1 MPQETNL
8 NVAPYFDDY
17 TPEDNYHKI
26 LFKPGHPVQARELTG
41 IQSILQNQ
49 IEKFGSHIF
58 KDGSSVTGGG
68 LKFNNGYYTIKIN
81 KFNEGIDVRNYLT
94 EIGGKIII
102 GAESGVKAQI
112 KGHLSP
118 VMYEQ
123 FYVLI
128 VNYLNTGG
136 DNNRKFISNESILL
150 DESVLSTPSGIVI
163 QPGESIAQT
172 VNGSTSFVG
181 AAAVL
186 SSGIYYARGYFIQV
200 PQQTIILDP
209 FTTDVSAQIGLVVQ
223 EEILNSDYDRDLYDN
238 AAGYNNYT
246 APGADRLNI
255 RLKLGYRSINADS
268 DINFIKLMEVRQ
280 GRITSN
286 QRNTEYD
293 EISKEFARRTNDES
307 GDYYVKPFSITPRN
321 TLNNYEGNNGLF
333 NTSDTT
339 YNNNRPAESLGTY
352 KISPGKAYVKG
363 YEVESNAPKFLDFQK
378 PRSTKTL
385 ENQKLNYF
393 TGPTYKLNRVS
404 GVPNIGIG
412 TDYTVSLRDT
422 RIGSAST
429 TAAGKEIGV
438 ARVFDFAFES
448 GAYNAANL
456 DLNEWDISL
465 YDIQTYTNIALNTPT
480 TLSVPTHVKGKSSG
494 ATGYLKSAVSDS
506 TDVTLYNTKGN
517 FITGEQFI
525 FNGIESG
532 NISAGSTSYNT
543 KDVKSIHGTV
553 STASTFNGDVVQSV
567 FSNIGEVRISAATT
581 DGAYLG
587 ISTVTSTDPN
597 KFFIGIA
604 TVGNLVEYSNT
615 NAGFN
620 TVSYAKIESIS
631 QRSLTISG
639 ITTVSGVC
647 EGGLPT
653 VDINPSS
660 LRIITS
666 EFLQSSDE
674 SLYTP
679 LPKTSISNVDL
690 TNASITIRKQYDV
703 TITDG
708 STGAVSSGSNE
719 ETFLPFD
726 EERYLLIRT
735 DGTIETL
742 TQDKFSFNGGSTE
755 VTIIGLGSNSDAKLI
770 ATLTKTNV
778 KSKIK
783 ERKKINILT
792 IVNSKFS
799 QSGTGSTT
807 LNDGLTYST
816 VYGTR
821 VQDEEISLNTPD
833 VTRVYGIFES
843 KNTSAPLFPRLSLTN
858 INSPNAKTGDL
869 LIGESFRGKDSNAKG
884 IYVSKHNDTTI
895 NYISLN
901 ENTFQDNE
909 ELVFE
914 ESLITSKLSSKTLG
928 STNIS
933 NEFTYN
939 NGQRSTIYDYSRIK
953 RKSNFKEPSKQL
965 TVVFESAYFTASDTG
980 DFTTRNS
987 YVNFNYGRLPSI
999 GGNRVTDI
1007 IDIRPRVSDFS
1018 GTTYSPFEFLGRSF
1032 DASGNSAKNIL
1043 ASDENLTL
1051 DYSFYLPRLDKIY
1064 LSKDGSFQL
1073 VKGTPAET
1081 PEFPNRVDG
1090 DLEIASISLPPYLYD
1105 IDDVN
1110 ITITNYKRYQMS
1122 DISRLER
1129 RIENLEFYTSLSLLE
1144 IDTMN
1149 MEISDVDGLNRF
1161 KSGFIVDDF
1170 SDTGKQLKRT
1180 IVKNSIDY
1188 KNGELRPSH
1197 YTTELDLLLD
1207 LGSSNGIRK
1216 TGRVLSL
1223 DYEDIIELNQPYATR
1238 VENVTPYLVNYYGG
1252 TCELTPSSDI
1262 WVDQVHQGTKHSDL
1276 TTYTQTSEQVNA
1288 GGFDS
1293 NSGYGPVTWGSWN
1306 NNWTGGGGS
1315 SSHVEERYGSWE
1327 HVRTE
1332 RIAHNTHGAWIDRI
1346 YEERDVHNV
1355 TVTTDHARTGT
1366 ATRTGTRSLQKE
1378 TFSTRN
1384 DGDVVVNTDIVS
1396 YMRSRNLQFK
1406 ANRLRPQTS
1415 VYAFFDGENVD
1426 KYIVPKLLEISMT
1439 TGTFSV
1445 GETVIGTTPDGKE
1458 LIRFKVAQSNHRSGD
1473 IDNPSSVYKHNPYYA
1488 FTPLYKRT
1496 ILVDSV
1502 VPVTTNQSTT
1512 SSLSSSLIPTIPEE
1526 YSSTSTILNID
1537 TLSLAEKSDNT
1548 FHGYVEKNLRLVG
1561 QTSSAQATVSEV
1573 RLRSDSSGTCIGC
1586 FFIPNPNDLN
1596 APKFDTGT
1604 KVFRLSSSSTNSQ
1617 VAGNVITDATEE
1629 FESTGTLQTLQES
1642 IVTIRNI
1649 RTHTQTQT
1657 QTKSISQAGY
1667 SVDSHV
1673 DHNVRREI
1681 RTRDETGWTEY
1692 RGCTDPEAKNYTPGA
1707 NTDDGSCKYD
1717 IPELCPVGYYWSDFA
1732 QRCIKK
1738 PINIKVGCMDPKA
1751 SNYCKDCNVEGV
1763 CEYPDKEIVGCMEE
1777 GAKNFN
1783 ELANK
1788 PGPCNWPQDHG
1799 MITDTVSSTTKAA
1812 IAIHEERMGTG
1823 YYGQGDISTGQ
1834 PLAEDVISWHPSTE
1848 KVGLHT
1854 PFQIL
1859 DSIVEDGY
1867 NNVLGRDSDPSGH
1880 KYWVDELKETD
1891 EFVEFTKSL
1900 SSGDDKKHFTQTSDY
1915 QTAYSKLQTIMNN
1928 HLGYSPENT
1937 AQNTVGEE
1945 NFDAQQFHEDTDW
1958 AHSGGKPVDLDDCLD
1973 DPLAQSFFV
1982 ENTKGIFITKVDL
1995 YLGNKDNVL
2004 PLVVQIR
2011 PMKLGLPTTDLLP
2024 FSEVVIDPSDI
2035 KISNDATVA
2044 TTVTFPSPVYLPG
2057 EDYYALVLLSAS
2069 SNYTA
2074 WISRM
2079 GEVDVSTTDLP
2090 EADQIVVSTQP
2101 TLGSLFKSQNGATWN
2116 ASQYEDLKFVL
2127 YRAQFN
2133 QDVGNINFVNPPL
2146 LTTSDDI
2153 SPLVKDSL
2161 ELSSN
2166 KIRVGLGTTVV
2177 DSGLTL
2183 GNTVQQMTN
2192 NATGNYVG
2200 SAGTATGNLTIT
2212 NAGAGY
2218 TPSSGA
2224 WTYQD
2229 VSLITV
2235 SGHGIDATANLTI
2248 SNGVASA
2255 ATIASGGTGYSVGDV
2270 VGVSSVGINSL
2281 GRGIRFSITDIT
2293 GVNQLILDNV
2303 QGEFETGVGKTV
2315 QYIRNDGVTVGLN
2328 SGVGGNVTL
2337 SAAPVTVTDGLHI
2350 KVYQKNHGMHSS
2362 QNTVT
2367 LTDIE
2372 SDILPTTLS
2381 ADYDNTSTGSL
2392 NLTDASEFSTFENVG
2407 VGTTN
2412 LGYAKVGSEI
2422 VSYTGVNN
2430 NTLTGVTRGVDSTQ
2444 TLSHSSGDFAYKY
2457 ELDTVSLRRINTN
2470 HNLADSTVVDP
2481 IGLDY
2486 YTIKV
2491 DMSTNGV
2498 DRSVGT
2504 SFPQLHFDTSKSA
2517 GGINILS
2524 SENIPFEIVTPMI
2537 QNITPSSTN
2546 LTAQL
2551 RTVTG
2556 GSIDGTETPY
2566 KDMGFSNISLISD
2579 NYMSSPRMIASR
2591 INETTSLT
2599 TLPDNRSLTLNL
2611 AFSSSDPS
2619 ISPIVDLDRCGLIF
2633 TSNRLNNPIDDWIN
2647 DNRVKTIE
2655 NDPNA
2660 FVYALNPVTLETGAT
2675 SIKISLAAHINVT
2688 SDIRAFYAV
2697 AEDPN
2702 DELIY
2707 SPFPGHSNLLSTG
2720 QVIDP
2725 SKNNGLPDK
2734 LLPKTDVIAY
2744 LPSQV
2749 IWNDYSFTI
2758 DNLPTFRYFS
2768 IKLVGT
2774 GTNQAQPPRIKDLR
2788 VIALA

>member
-17 TPEDNYHKI
+17 NPEDNYQKI

-49 IEKFGSHIF
+49 IEKFGAHIF
-58 KDGSSVTGGG
+58 KEGSSVTGGG
-68 LKFNNGYYTIKIN
+68 LKFNNGYYTVKIN

-94 EIGGKIII
+94 EIAGKIII

-112 KGHLSP
+112 KGYISP
-118 VMYEQ
+118 VAYEK
-123 FYVLI
+123 FYVLV

-150 DESVLSTPSGIVI
+150 DESILSTPSGVVI
-163 QPGESIAQT
+163 QIGESVAQT
-172 VNGSTSFVG
+172 VNGTASFVG

-186 SSGIYYARGYFIQV
+186 SSGIYFARGYFIQV
-200 PQQTIILDP
+200 PEQTVILDP
-209 FTTDVSAQIGLVVQ
+209 FTTDISAKIGILVQ
-223 EEILNSDYDRDLYDN
+223 EEILNSDYDRGLYDN
-238 AAGYNNYT
+238 AAGYSNYT

-255 RLKLGYRSINADS
+255 RLTLGYRSIDENVTS
-268 DINFIKLMEVRQ
+268 NFIELMEVRE

-286 QRNTEYD
+286 RRNTEYD
-293 EISKEFARRTNDES
+293 EISQEFARRTNDES
-307 GDYYVKPFSITPRN
+307 GDYYVKPFTITPRN

-333 NTSDTT
+333 DKDGIT
-339 YNNNRPAESLGTY
+339 YNNKIPSEDLGTY

-363 YEVESNAPKFLDFQK
+363 YEVESNVPKFLDFKK
-378 PRSTKTL
+378 PRTTKTL

-393 TGPTYKLNRVS
+393 TGPTYKLNRVA

-494 ATGYLKSAVSDS
+494 AVGYLKSAVSDS
-506 TDVTLYNTKGN
+506 TDVTLYNTKGS

-543 KDVKSIHGTV
+543 KDIKSIHGTV
-553 STASTFNGDVVQSV
+553 STASTFNGDVIQSV

-620 TVSYAKIESIS
+620 TVSYAKIESVS

-639 ITTVSGVC
+639 ITTVIGVC

-679 LPKTSISNVDL
+679 LSKSNISSVDL
-690 TNASITIRKQYDV
+690 TDATITIRKQYDV
-703 TITDG
+703 NITDG

-742 TQDKFSFNGGSTE
+742 TQDKFSFNTNNTE

-770 ATLTKTNV
+770 ATLTKSNV

-783 ERKKINILT
+783 EKKKINILT

-821 VQDEEISLNTPD
+821 VQDDEISLNTPD
-833 VTRVYGIFES
+833 VTKVYGIFES
-843 KNTSAPLFPRLSLTN
+843 KNTSAPIFPRLALTN
-858 INSPNAKTGDL
+858 INSPNSKTGDL
-869 LIGESFRGKDSNAKG
+869 LIGETFRGKDSNAKA

-901 ENTFQDNE
+901 ENIFQNNE
-909 ELVFE
+909 ELIFE
-914 ESLITSKLSSKTLG
+914 ESSITSKLSSMTLG
-928 STNIS
+928 SSNIS
-933 NEFTYN
+933 KQFSYN
-939 NGQRSTIYDYSRIK
+939 DGQRNTIYDYSRIK

-965 TVVFESAYFTASDTG
+965 TVVFESAYFSASDTG
-980 DFTTRNS
+980 DFTTCNS
-987 YVNFNYGRLPSI
+987 YDNFSYGELPLI
-999 GGNRVTDI
+999 DGNRVSDI

-1018 GTTYSPFEFLGRSF
+1018 GTTYSPFEFSGRSF
-1032 DASGNSAKNIL
+1032 TASGNSAKNIL

-1051 DYSFYLPRLDKIY
+1051 NYSFYLPRLDKIY

-1073 VKGTPAET
+1073 VKGIPAET

-1090 DLEIASISLPPYLYD
+1090 DLEVASISLPPYLYN
-1105 IDDVN
+1105 INDVN

-1122 DISRLER
+1122 DISKLER
-1129 RIENLEFYTSLSLLE
+1129 RIQNLEFYTSLSLLE

-1170 SDTGKQLKRT
+1170 SNTEKQLKRT

-1188 KNGELRPSH
+1188 NNGELRPSH

-1207 LGSSNGIRK
+1207 LNSSNGIRK

-1223 DYEDIIELNQPYATR
+1223 DYNDVVELNQPYATR
-1238 VENVTPYLVNYYGG
+1238 VENVTPYLVNYYSG
-1252 TCELTPSSDI
+1252 TCFLTPSSDI
-1262 WVDQVHQGTKHSDL
+1262 WVDQVRQDASTEHL
-1276 TTYTQTSEQVNA
+1276 TTYTQTSEQVDA

-1293 NSGYGPVTWGSWN
+1293 NSGYGPVTWSSWN
-1306 NNWTGGGGS
+1306 HNWTGGGQRS
-1315 SSHVEERYGSWE
+1315 
-1327 HVRTE
+1327 TTD
-1332 RIAHNTHGAWIDRI
+1332 IFNHGAWTNTGRVDYVNRSDHSGYDTIV
-1346 YEERDVHNV
+1346 YQERSKSVKNV
-1355 TVTTDHARTGT
+1355 TTWESATGT
-1366 ATRTGTRSLQKE
+1366 ATRTGSRSLQRE
-1378 TFSTRN
+1378 TFTTRS
-1384 DGDVVVNTDIVS
+1384 DGDIVINTDIS
-1396 YMRSRNLQFK
+1396 SFMRSRNIQFK

-1415 VYAFFDGENVD
+1415 VYAFFDGENIN
-1426 KYIVPKLLEISMT
+1426 KYIIPKLLEISMT

-1445 GETVIGTTPDGKE
+1445 GETVIGTTPNGKE

-1473 IDNPSSVYKHNPYYA
+1473 IDNPSSIYKENPYYA
-1488 FTPLYKRT
+1488 FTPLYKKT

-1502 VPVTTNQSTT
+1502 VPITNNQSTA
-1512 SSLSSSLIPTIPEE
+1512 SSLSSSLITTIPEQ
-1526 YSSTSTILNID
+1526 YSSTSTLLNID
-1537 TLSLAEKSDNT
+1537 TLSLAEKSDNI

-1561 QTSSAQATVSEV
+1561 QTSNAQATVSEV

-1596 APKFDTGT
+1596 APKFQTGT
-1604 KVFRLSSSSTNSQ
+1604 KVFRLSSNSHNSQ

-1629 FESTGTLQTLQES
+1629 FESSGSIQAVQEQ

-1657 QTKSISQAGY
+1657 ESKSINESGGSTVNSTQLGTETRTQSTFT
-1667 SVDSHV
+1667 SVDHV
-1673 DHNVRREI
+1673 
-1681 RTRDETGWTEY
+1681 
-1692 RGCTDPEAKNYTPGA
+1692 RGCTDPNAQNYNPNATVD
-1707 NTDDGSCKYD
+1707 NGSCDYD
-1717 IPELCPVGYYWSDFA
+1717 IVIDLPDPD
-1732 QRCIKK
+1732 I
-1738 PINIKVGCMDPKA
+1738 VGCQDSNA
-1751 SNYCKDCNVEGV
+1751 SNYN
-1763 CEYPDKEIVGCMEE
+1763 
-1777 GAKNFN
+1777 AA
-1783 ELANK
+1783 ANK
-1788 PGPCNWPQDHG
+1788 PGPCHYPQG
-1799 MITDTVSSTTKAA
+1799 QQITGTVSSTTKGA
-1812 IAIHEERMGTG
+1812 IARYESRT
-1823 YYGQGDISTGQ
+1823 GQGTYSGSDISTGQ
-1834 PLAEDVISWHPSTE
+1834 PLAEVVTGGPSTQ
-1848 KVGLHT
+1848 KVNLHT
-1854 PFQIL
+1854 SFQVL

-1867 NNVLGRDSDPSGH
+1867 NNVLGRDSDLGGF
-1880 KYWVDELKETD
+1880 KYWRDELKA
-1891 EFVEFTKSL
+1891 S
-1900 SSGDDKKHFTQTSDY
+1900 DDFKELMVAINAADSENEHFTTTAAY
-1915 QTAYSKLQTIMNN
+1915 QTAYSKLQKTMNN
-1928 HLGYSPENT
+1928 HLGHSAENT
-1937 AQNTVGEE
+1937 AQAAEGEE
-1945 NFDAQQFHEDTDW
+1945 NFDAQQFHEDTDF
-1958 AHSGGKPVDLDDCLD
+1958 AHAGGVAVDLDACLD

-1982 ENTKGIFITKVDL
+1982 ENSKGIFITKVDL
-1995 YLGNKDNVL
+1995 YLGNKDTLL

-2011 PMKLGLPTTDLLP
+2011 PMKLGLPTTNLLP
-2024 FSEVVIDPSDI
+2024 FGEVVIEPSEI
-2035 KISNDATVA
+2035 NISNDASVV

-2057 EDYYALVLLSAS
+2057 GDYYSLVLLSAS

-2079 GEVDVSTTDLP
+2079 GEVDVSTTNLP
-2090 EADQIVVSTQP
+2090 EADQIIVSSQP

-2127 YRAQFN
+2127 YRAEFTRE
-2133 QDVGNINFVNPPL
+2133 VGNINFVNPPL

-2192 NATGNYVG
+2192 NATANYVG
-2200 SAGTATGNLTIT
+2200 SAGSATGNLTIT

-2224 WTYQD
+2224 FTYQD

-2235 SGHGIDATANLTI
+2235 SGHGINATANLTI

-2255 ATIASGGTGYSVGDV
+2255 ATIVGGGTGYSVGDV

-2281 GRGIRFSITDIT
+2281 GRNIRFSIADIN
-2293 GVNQLILDNV
+2293 GANELILDNV
-2303 QGEFETGVGKTV
+2303 QGVFETGVGKTV

-2337 SAAPVTVTDGLHI
+2337 SATPVTVTDGLHI
-2350 KVYQKNHGMHSS
+2350 KVNQKNHGMHSN

-2367 LTDIE
+2367 LTDIQ
-2372 SDILPTTLS
+2372 SDIIPTTLS
-2381 ADYDNTSTGSL
+2381 ADYTNTSTGSL

-2444 TLSHSSGDFAYKY
+2444 TLSHSSGDYAYKY

-2481 IGLDY
+2481 RGLDH

-2504 SFPQLHFDTSKSA
+2504 SFPQLHFDISKSV
-2517 GGINILS
+2517 GGSDILS
-2524 SENIPFEIVTPMI
+2524 SENIPFEIVTPII
-2537 QNITPSSTN
+2537 QNITPSSTVLN
-2546 LTAQL
+2546 AQL

-2556 GSIDGTETPY
+2556 SSIDGIETPY
-2566 KDMGFSNISLISD
+2566 KDMGFSNISLIND

-2611 AFSSSDPS
+2611 SFNTTE
-2619 ISPIVDLDRCGLIF
+2619 INLSPIVDLDRCGLIF
-2633 TSNRLNNPIDDWIN
+2633 TSNRLNNPIEDYVN
-2647 DNRVKTIE
+2647 DSRVKSIE

-2660 FVYALNPVTLETGAT
+2660 FVYALKPVTLESGAT
-2675 SIKISLAAHINVT
+2675 SIKISLAAHINMT
-2688 SDIRAFYAV
+2688 SDVRAFYAI

-2707 SPFPGHSNLLSTG
+2707 SPFPGYNNLLSTG

-2749 IWNDYSFTI
+2749 VWNDYSFTI
-2758 DNLPTFRYFS
+2758 DDLPTFRHFS

>member
-68 LKFNNGYYTIKIN
+68 IKFNNGYYTIKIN
-81 KFNEGIDVRNYLT
+81 KFNNGINVRNYLT
-94 EIGGKIII
+94 EINGKIII

-112 KGHLSP
+112 KGYLSP
-118 VMYEQ
+118 VLYEK
-123 FYVLI
+123 FYVLV

-163 QPGESIAQT
+163 QTGESVAQT
-172 VNGSTSFVG
+172 VNGSVSFVG

-200 PQQTIILDP
+200 PNQTVILDP
-209 FTTDVSAQIGLVVQ
+209 FTTDVSAQIGLLVE
-223 EEILNSDYDRDLYDN
+223 EEILNSDYDKDLYDN

-255 RLKLGYRSINADS
+255 RLILGYRPIDADS
-268 DINFIKLMEVRQ
+268 ASNFIKLMEVRQ

-321 TLNNYEGNNGLF
+321 TLNDYEGNNGLF
-333 NTSDTT
+333 NGSDIT
-339 YNNNRPAESLGTY
+339 YNNNAPQENLGTY

-363 YEVESNAPKFLDFQK
+363 YEVESSVPKFLDFNK
-378 PRSTKTL
+378 PRTTKTL
-385 ENQKLNYF
+385 EDQKLNYF

-412 TDYTVSLRDT
+412 TDYIVSLRDS
-422 RIGSAST
+422 RIGAAST

-465 YDIQTYTNIALNTPT
+465 YDIQTYTNVALNTPT

-494 ATGYLKSAVSDS
+494 ATGYLKSAVSNS

-543 KDVKSIHGTV
+543 KDIKSIHGTV
-553 STASTFNGDVVQSV
+553 STASTFNGDIIQSV

-581 DGAYLG
+581 SGASLG

-604 TVGNLVEYSNT
+604 TVGNLVEYTNT

-620 TVSYAKIESIS
+620 TVSYAKIESVS

-666 EFLQSSDE
+666 EFLQSSDQ

-679 LPKTSISNVDL
+679 LPKTNISSVDL
-690 TNASITIRKQYDV
+690 TDAAITIRKQYDV

-726 EERYLLIRT
+726 EERYLLIRN

-742 TQDKFSFNGGSTE
+742 TQNKFSFNGNNTE
-755 VTIIGLGSNSDAKLI
+755 VTIIGLGSNDDAKLI
-770 ATLTKTNV
+770 ATLTKSNV

-783 ERKKINILT
+783 EKKSINVLT

-799 QSGTGSTT
+799 QSGIGSTT

-833 VTRVYGIFES
+833 VTKVYGIFES
-843 KNTSAPLFPRLSLTN
+843 KNTSAPLFPRLALTN

-869 LIGESFRGKDSNAKG
+869 LIGEKFRGKDSNAKG
-884 IYVSKHNDTTI
+884 IYVSKHDDTTI
-895 NYISLN
+895 NFISLN
-901 ENTFQDNE
+901 QNTFQNNE
-909 ELVFE
+909 ELIFV
-914 ESLITSKLSSKTLG
+914 ESGITSKLSSKTIG
-928 STNIS
+928 SNNIS
-933 NEFTYN
+933 NEFSYN

-980 DFTTRNS
+980 DFTTCNS
-987 YVNFNYGRLPSI
+987 YNNFSYKELPTI
-999 GGNRVTDI
+999 NGNRVTDI

-1032 DASGNSAKNIL
+1032 TASGNSAKNIL

-1073 VKGTPAET
+1073 VKGVPSET
-1081 PEFPNRVDG
+1081 PELPNKIDG
-1090 DLEIASISLPPYLYD
+1090 DLEVASISLPPYLYD
-1105 IDDVN
+1105 INDVS

-1149 MEISDVDGLNRF
+1149 MEISDVNGLNRF

-1170 SDTGKQLKRT
+1170 SDTEKQLKRT

-1207 LGSSNGIRK
+1207 LNSSNGIRK

-1223 DYEDIIELNQPYATR
+1223 DYEDVIELNQPYATR
-1238 VENVTPYLVNYYGG
+1238 VENVTPYLVNYYSG

-1262 WVDQVHQGTKHSDL
+1262 WVDQVHQGTTTSEL
-1276 TTYTQTSEQVNA
+1276 TTYTETSEQVSA
-1288 GGFDS
+1288 GGWDPDT
-1293 NSGYGPVTWGSWN
+1293 GYGPVTWSSWT
-1306 NNWTGGGGS
+1306 NNWTGNSGGGQ
-1315 SSHVEERYGSWE
+1315 HTDTIYGDWREDPTRPAERYNLGPGSGWP
-1327 HVRTE
+1327 
-1332 RIAHNTHGAWIDRI
+1332 HGS
-1346 YEERDVHNV
+1346 YELVTYLERDIISQKTINHG
-1355 TVTTDHARTGT
+1355 TQTGT
-1366 ATRTGTRSLQKE
+1366 ATRTGSRSIQKE

-1384 DGDVVVNTDIVS
+1384 DGDIVVNTDISS

-1415 VYAFFDGENVD
+1415 VFAFFDGENVN

-1458 LIRFKVAQSNHRSGD
+1458 LIRFKIAQSNHRSGD
-1473 IDNPSSVYKHNPYYA
+1473 IDNPSSIYKHNPYYA

-1502 VPVTTNQSTT
+1502 IPVTTNESTT
-1512 SSLSSSLIPTIPEE
+1512 SSISSSLVPTIPEQ

-1573 RLRSDSSGTCIGC
+1573 RLRSDASGTCIGC
-1586 FFIPNPNDLN
+1586 FFIPNPNNVDN
-1596 APKFDTGT
+1596 PKFETGT
-1604 KVFRLSSSSTNSQ
+1604 KVFRLSSNSHNSQ

-1657 QTKSISQAGY
+1657 ESKSIEQGGGTTI
-1667 SVDSHV
+1667 VN
-1673 DHNVRREI
+1673 NVIGTDTKETFEI
-1681 RTRDETGWTEY
+1681 IEGEVY
-1692 RGCTDPEAKNYTPGA
+1692 GCTDSSAWNYNA
-1707 NTDDGSCKYD
+1707 NANVDDGSCDYD
-1717 IPELCPVGYYWSDFA
+1717 EHEDDTGGDPQPVVPCPPGYHRS
-1732 QRCIKK
+1732 
-1738 PINIKVGCMDPKA
+1738 G
-1751 SNYCKDCNVEGV
+1751 GV
-1763 CEYPDKEIVGCMEE
+1763 CVETPIIIIDPIEIVGCQDSD
-1777 GAKNFN
+1777 AKNYN
-1783 ELANK
+1783 ANATK
-1788 PGPCNWPQDHG
+1788 PGPCHWPQETG
-1799 MITDTVSSTTKAA
+1799 MISHVSSTTKGA
-1812 IAIHEERMGTG
+1812 IAHYESRT
-1823 YYGQGDISTGQ
+1823 GQGTYSGSDMSTGQ
-1834 PLAEDVISWHPSTE
+1834 PLADVVTGGPSTQD
-1848 KVGLHT
+1848 VGLHT
-1854 PFQIL
+1854 PFQVL

-1867 NNVLGRDSDPSGH
+1867 NNVLGRDSDQGGFV
-1880 KYWVDELKETD
+1880 YWRDELKASDDFKDLMKAINSADSET
-1891 EFVEFTKSL
+1891 E
-1900 SSGDDKKHFTQTSDY
+1900 HFTTTYDY
-1915 QTAYSKLQTIMNN
+1915 QVAYSKLQTTMNN
-1928 HLGYSPENT
+1928 HLGHSAENK
-1937 AQNTVGEE
+1937 AQASEGEE
-1945 NFDAQQFHEDTDW
+1945 NFDAQQFHEDTEW
-1958 AHSGGKPVDLDDCLD
+1958 AHSGGKPVDLDSCLD

-1995 YLGNKDNVL
+1995 YLGNKDTLL

-2024 FSEVVIDPSDI
+2024 FSEVVVDPSDI
-2035 KISNDATVA
+2035 KISNNASVA
-2044 TTVTFPSPVYLPG
+2044 TTVTFPSPVYLTGG
-2057 EDYYALVLLSAS
+2057 EYYSLVLLSAS

-2101 TLGSLFKSQNGATWN
+2101 TLGSLFKSQNGSTWN

-2127 YRAQFN
+2127 YRAEFSQE
-2133 QDVGNINFVNPPL
+2133 VGNINFVNPPL

-2212 NAGAGY
+2212 NAGVGY

-2235 SGHGIDATANLTI
+2235 SGHGINATANLTI

-2281 GRGIRFSITDIT
+2281 GSNIRFSIADIT
-2293 GVNQLILDNV
+2293 GVNELILDNV

-2328 SGVGGNVTL
+2328 SGVGGKVTL

-2350 KVYQKNHGMHSS
+2350 KVYQKNHGMHSN

-2392 NLTDASEFSTFENVG
+2392 NLTDASEFGTFENVG

-2422 VSYTGVNN
+2422 VSYTGVSN

-2481 IGLDY
+2481 RGLDY

-2504 SFPQLHFDTSKSA
+2504 SFPQLHFDISKSA
-2517 GGINILS
+2517 GGNNILS

-2537 QNITPSSTN
+2537 QNLTPSSTN

-2566 KDMGFSNISLISD
+2566 KDMGFSGISLISD
-2579 NYMSSPRMIASR
+2579 NYMSSPRIIASR

-2599 TLPDNRSLTLNL
+2599 TLPNNRSLTLNL
-2611 AFSSSDPS
+2611 AFYSSAVNL
-2619 ISPIVDLDRCGLIF
+2619 SPIVDLDRCGLIF
-2633 TSNRLNNPIDDWIN
+2633 TSNRVNNPIDDWVN
-2647 DNRVKTIE
+2647 DSRVKTIE

-2675 SIKISLAAHINVT
+2675 SIQISLAAHINVT

-2697 AEDPN
+2697 GEDPN

-2749 IWNDYSFTI
+2749 VWNDYSFTI